1 MRKLKYYVAS
11 SLNGFIARA
20 DDSFDYFVAEGEHVP
35 DYLESLNSFD
45 VVLMGR
51 KTYEIGLKV
60 GVTDPY
66 PHLRSYVFS
75 RTMKESPDEKIQV
88 VSENAIELVRAL
100 KDETGKDIY
109 LCGGG
114 ELAAM
119 LFAED
124 LIDEVIIKAH
134 PVLVGSGIRL
144 LSESIRQV
152 DLEFVSSKT
161 FRTGVVVL
169 HYRVK
174 RVAND

>member
-11 SLNGFIARA
+11 SLNGFIARE

-66 PHLRSYVFS
+66 PNLKSYVFS
-75 RTMKESPDEKIQV
+75 RTIKASPNEKVEV
-88 VSENAIELVRAL
+88 VSENAVELIKEL
-100 KDETGKDIY
+100 KSESGKDIY

-119 LFAED
+119 LFRED

-134 PVLVGSGIRL
+134 PVLVGSGVRL
-144 LSESIRQV
+144 FSEAIRQV
-152 DLEFVSSKT
+152 DLEFISSKT

-174 RVAND
+174 KA